1 MSRKTLLIVG
11 LMIVLL
17 AGAAIFVVHLVS
29 GPANGT
35 VLKTRPVQSA
45 SSAQGDKILASKYFT
60 THYPRRY
67 QLLPNQSPSASL
79 QSWTLV
85 GHQGTVDQ
93 ESSKISVVI
102 TALPAG
108 GVKEDSAYK
117 LYNAYP
123 ALYKLSQASYGH
135 DSVIIAKRSDSG
147 YQQTVLWPHG
157 KYLLTVSLTA
167 GTEMALV
174 DSEMQTVLSHLQW
187 LI

>member
-1 MSRKTLLIVG
+1 MSRKTLLVAG
-11 LMIVLL
+11 LL
-17 AGAAIFVVHLVS
+17 ACLVVAGALIFVVHLVS

-35 VLKTRPVQSA
+35 VLKTMPVQSTA
-45 SSAQGDKILASKYFT
+45 ATGDKILASKYFT
-60 THYPRRY
+60 THYPARY
-67 QLLPNQSPSASL
+67 SQVPTGSSASL

-85 GHQGTVDQ
+85 GHQETAGQ

-108 GVKEDSAYK
+108 GVKEDSSYK

-157 KYLLTVSLTA
+157 NYLLTISLTS
-167 GTEMALV
+167 GSESSLI